1 MKHHVTTYDELAD
14 ALKECREELEALLD
28 DKVADYK
35 DTEKLLLKLDVLYAG
50 LKPRKRGK

>member
-1 MKHHVTTYDELAD
+1 MKHHVTTYDELGD
-14 ALKECREELEALLD
+14 ALKECREELEALME
-28 DKVADYK
+28 DKIDSYK